1 MSNITTKMVG
11 AGGFWNAIDE
21 RVDPSVVKQS
31 TPFSC
36 VAAVGEML
44 LRNRGISVT
53 QQEIID
59 IIGEPCSIVELANF
73 LNNVDTAD
81 EKKRWSGSIVERR
94 NILLLLRE
102 GPVGVVLRD
111 GGTLGHLV
119 LIYMTDSGRL
129 DVNDPWD
136 GTAYNLS
143 FFELFRYWNGE
154 VIFRWNS

>member
-11 AGGFWNAIDE
+11 AGSFWKVIEE
-21 RVDPSVVKQS
+21 REDPSVVKQS

-44 LRNRGISVT
+44 LRNRGISMT
-53 QQEIID
+53 QQAIID
-59 IIGEPCSIVELANF
+59 IIDVPSSIVELAHL
-73 LNNVDTAD
+73 LNNVDSAD
-81 EKKRWSGSIVERR
+81 KKKRWFGSIVERR

-129 DVNDPWD
+129 EVNDPWD
-136 GTAYNLS
+136 GTSYNLS
-143 FFELFRYWNGE
+143 FFELFRHWNGE